1 MELFIA
7 IAITHFLALLSPGPD
22 FFLILSTLLRQG
34 QRSAKM
40 VCLGVATGNA
50 LIILLIYL
58 SLFCLGKLNPDILNI
73 VHYAGAAY
81 LLYLAIQCFR
91 YANKKIDLT
100 PVQPDHFGDTSQQI
114 LNFFKGLQ
122 SSILNPKNFMFYSSL
137 LVLVF
142 YQYQGLTLFGL
153 SFWMVAVVLFWN
165 LLLVCLL
172 TQKAWLDLLI
182 KKSSWLFYLSSGCF
196 LIFAILLLCI

>member
-7 IAITHFLALLSPGPD
+7 IVLTHFLALLSPGPD

-34 QRSAKM
+34 HRSAKM
-40 VCLGVATGNA
+40 VCLGIATGNA
-50 LIILLIYL
+50 IIILLIYL
-58 SLFCLGKLNPDILNI
+58 SLFYLGKLNPDILNI
-73 VHYAGAAY
+73 VHYAGVAY

-91 YANKKIDLT
+91 YANEKIDLK
-100 PVQPDHFGDTSQQI
+100 PAQPDHLGDTSQQM

-137 LVLVF
+137 LILVF
-142 YQYQGLTLFGL
+142 YQYQGVALFGL
-153 SFWMVAVVLFWN
+153 SLWMVAVVLLWN

-172 TQKAWLDLLI
+172 TQKTWLDLLI